1 MYVVEVKLARAIAT
15 IFGALLALL
24 GALMAFGLDFSA
36 DAYGS
41 IALVWGGLA
50 IALAGKNIRRS
61 DVLLE
66 RPRWFY
72 AACLFGISSSAGL
85 YKTILTSD
93 SAGTIALIPL
103 QAIALYALWRTFR
116 R

>member
-1 MYVVEVKLARAIAT
+1 M
-15 IFGALLALL
+15 IFGVLLALL
-24 GALMAFGLDFSA
+24 GALILFGLEFSA

-41 IALVWGGLA
+41 VALVWGGLA
-50 IALAGKNIRRS
+50 IALAGMNIRRP

-85 YKTILTSD
+85 YKTVLTGD
-93 SAGTIALIPL
+93 SAGTFGLIPL
-103 QAIALYALWRTFR
+103 QAIALYALWRALR

>member
-1 MYVVEVKLARAIAT
+1 MFVVEVGLARAIA
-15 IFGALLALL
+15 ILFGALLALL
-24 GALMAFGLDFSA
+24 GAVMVFGLDFSA

-41 IALVWGGLA
+41 IALVWTGLA
-50 IALAGKNIRRS
+50 IALAGRNIRRS

-66 RPRWFY
+66 RPRSFF
-72 AACLFGISSSAGL
+72 AACVFGISSSAGL
-85 YKTILTSD
+85 YKTILTGD
-93 SAGTIALIPL
+93 TVGAIGLIPL

>member
-1 MYVVEVKLARAIAT
+1 MYVAEVKLVRVIAI
-15 IFGALLALL
+15 IFGLLLALL
-24 GALMAFGLDFSA
+24 GALMLFGLEFSA

-41 IALVWGGLA
+41 VALVWGGLA
-50 IALAGKNIRRS
+50 IALAGRNIRRS

-85 YKTILTSD
+85 YKTVLTGD
-93 SAGTIALIPL
+93 LTGAIALAPL
-103 QAIALYALWRTFR
+103 QAIALYALWQTIR